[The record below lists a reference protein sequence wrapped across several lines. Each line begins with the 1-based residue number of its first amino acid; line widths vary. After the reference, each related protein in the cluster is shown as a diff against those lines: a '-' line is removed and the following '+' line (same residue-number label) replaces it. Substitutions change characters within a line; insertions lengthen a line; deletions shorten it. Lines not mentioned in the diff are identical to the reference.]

1 MFGVDLHTHTYIS
14 DGTLSPEQLVQA
26 ALDLK
31 IHTLALTDHD
41 TMDGLSRAQTYAQD
55 YAQDQDIQIISGVE
69 ISSQWSRPNTQKSYG
84 VHIVALN
91 MQNQAPMQ
99 TMLEQQK
106 KVRAER
112 AQAICALLDKCIS
125 FDIYPEVLAQVD
137 GQPDRV
143 TRTHIAK
150 ALVEKKIVSRPQQA
164 FDRFLKEG
172 KKAFVKFDGLGLKET
187 IEVIQASGGFA
198 VLAHPTRYDLSATN
212 IRYLIE
218 LFAELGGDAVELP
231 PNIEPASTRQMV
243 DKLIEQLGL
252 AVSIGSDFHG
262 DNMPWIK
269 LGNIP
274 RVKEGQLGI
283 WERFRYIILI

>member
-112 AQAICALLDKCIS
+112 AQAICALLEKCIS

-187 IEVIQASGGFA
+187 IEVIHASGGFA

-231 PNIEPASTRQMV
+231 PNSEPASTRQMV
-243 DKLIEQLGL
+243 DKMIEQLGL

-283 WERFRYIILI
+283 WERFR